1 MQFIKPN
8 FKAFTCKCLAAASLA
23 LTASSCTLS
32 EPDSINGNG
41 TSGQL
46 QSISF
51 MGQQAVYMKYDGQGR
66 VTEVAM
72 PFHDTKIKVSYNPL
86 HMLIE
91 EYDSYEVGDEGYEY
105 RRYSTLDWKNIRT
118 NAAGNITSA
127 DVTET
132 IYHYD
137 WYDPST
143 GQSVKEYTEVDN
155 YSHNLRYDSEEHLIS
170 ISDAE
175 QEKDSEYK
183 WVDGCM
189 VSGNNTNEEYF
200 TCEYSDVPNVTG
212 QWTPFWGAASLFQ
225 MTGLFG
231 KAPEKMIRAI
241 RSEDGYNTYQ
251 NIYFSYKLNDK
262 GQISVMK
269 YNDSSDDITMSM
281 VFTYK

>member
-91 EYDSYEVGDEGYEY
+91 EYDSYEVGDEGYE
-105 RRYSTLDWKNIRT
+105 
-118 NAAGNITSA
+118 
-127 DVTET
+127 
-132 IYHYD
+132 
-137 WYDPST
+137 
-143 GQSVKEYTEVDN
+143 
-155 YSHNLRYDSEEHLIS
+155 
-170 ISDAE
+170 
-175 QEKDSEYK
+175 
-183 WVDGCM
+183 
-189 VSGNNTNEEYF
+189 
-200 TCEYSDVPNVTG
+200 
-212 QWTPFWGAASLFQ
+212 
-225 MTGLFG
+225 
-231 KAPEKMIRAI
+231 
-241 RSEDGYNTYQ
+241 
-251 NIYFSYKLNDK
+251 
-262 GQISVMK
+262 
-269 YNDSSDDITMSM
+269 
-281 VFTYK
+281 